1 MPVVANEL
9 SFVRYIS
16 SVGDCILP
24 GCYQSSPAQKNG
36 EDFQT
41 ILHGAGL
48 AGLERHFMTKRVLV
62 VDDDQNTVTY
72 LSVVLS
78 ENGYDPIPAYD
89 GSEGL
94 QKIKQDKPD
103 LIILDVMMPK
113 KSGLVLFK
121 QLKRDEQFKDIPI
134 LMLTGVSGIIEE
146 MEDHK
151 DETFEKPY
159 DNLREALKRAIRGM
173 REDGLIKPEMFVDK
187 PVDPEAFV
195 ARVRQLIGS

>member
-1 MPVVANEL
+1 
-9 SFVRYIS
+9 
-16 SVGDCILP
+16 
-24 GCYQSSPAQKNG
+24 
-36 EDFQT
+36 
-41 ILHGAGL
+41 
-48 AGLERHFMTKRVLV
+48 MTKRVLV
-62 VDDDQNTVTY
+62 VDDDRNTVTY

-94 QKIKQDKPD
+94 QKIKQVKPD

-159 DNLREALKRAIRGM
+159 DNLREALKKAIRGM

-187 PVDPEAFV
+187 PVDPEDFV